1 MREFKF
7 IRGIYKDEKIFNTDE
22 TDGTLFALR
31 GDGNPISLDI
41 KNNEDF
47 QKTIVNL
54 PSEEREI
61 YTIRPSQFSVE
72 ATKQN
77 DDEYTV
83 TYKLNENTYD
93 GSKAFPDK
101 VKEAAENHLSEN
113 TTADIP
119 DKPSLFFSDE
129 DRKSTPVEFT
139 FENKT
144 TINKHLFFK
153 VTGNMKTFTR
163 TEAEG
168 KDITAYK
175 VVDDEVKYEDIESG
189 TFYNGRKQKL
199 IEPERREI
207 APDSITGVNDKNY
220 KNLDVAS
227 SYTAKKGFMF
237 VYNQS
242 SLIYN
247 IQYNEPLNA
256 YLYKGIKDYLVEVS
270 IGEAVFT
277 SAGMH
282 ILNSGYVAYSNND
295 CSKLT
300 SCYGGKA
307 YEFLADCG
315 FVEGEILPIDISK
328 NYRFFKRNKDED
340 QLAYVL
346 VGECA
351 AKSRDSTIVKNY
363 IKSYSDYFILDERSL
378 RKLKNDDLEN
388 KKSVN
393 VYTEKKDSYNYPSFG
408 GVYEDEDKDTAYY
421 VTLSNEKSEDIS
433 NHNATTHD
441 GVVSPTQDDIT
452 FRQIENIYITA
463 TES

>member
-41 KNNEDF
+41 KNNEEF

-61 YTIRPSQFSVE
+61 YTVRPSQFSVE

-83 TYKLNENTYD
+83 TYKLNETTYD

-101 VKEAAENHLSEN
+101 VKEAAENHLSIN

-119 DKPSLFFSDE
+119 EKPSLILSGDSE
-129 DRKSTPVEFT
+129 NATIVKFT
-139 FENKT
+139 FEDK
-144 TINKHLFFK
+144 TINKSLFFR
-153 VTGNMKTFTR
+153 VTGNMKEFTR

-168 KDITAYK
+168 MGITAYK
-175 VVDDEVKYEDIESG
+175 VIDNEVKYEDMKSG
-189 TFYNGRKQKL
+189 TFYKGRKQKL

-220 KNLDVAS
+220 TELEVAS
-227 SYTAKKGFMF
+227 SYTAEKGFRF
-237 VYNQS
+237 VCDNK
-242 SLIYN
+242 LTNTID
-247 IQYNEPLNA
+247 YNEPLNA
-256 YLYKGIKDYLVEVS
+256 NLYKGTKDYLVEVNKV
-270 IGEAVFT
+270 EAVYT
-277 SAGMH
+277 KDGVH
-282 ILNSGYVAYSNND
+282 IIKTGYVAYSKND
-295 CSKLT
+295 CSRLK
-300 SCYGGKA
+300 SCYGGNA
-307 YEFLADCG
+307 YESLAG
-315 FVEGEILPIDISK
+315 GMEGGIPVKLSE
-328 NYRFFKRNKDED
+328 NYRFFEINKNENK
-340 QLAYVL
+340 LAYVS

-363 IKSYSDYFILDERSL
+363 IKSYSDYFILDGGSL
-378 RKLKNDDLEN
+378 RKLEKDDLEN
-388 KKSVN
+388 KESVN

-408 GVYEDEDKDTAYY
+408 GVYKNTDDTAYY

-433 NHNATTHD
+433 DGNATTYD
-441 GVVSPTQDDIT
+441 GVVAPKQDDST